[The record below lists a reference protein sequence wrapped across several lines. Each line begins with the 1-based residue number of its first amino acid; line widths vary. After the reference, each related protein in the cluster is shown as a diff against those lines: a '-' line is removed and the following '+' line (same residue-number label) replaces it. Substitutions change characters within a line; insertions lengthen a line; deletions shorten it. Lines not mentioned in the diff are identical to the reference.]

1 MSKRALEF
9 VETWVSEHIYPEDSP
24 PQVDVSVAKALAASC
39 RAAANAAG
47 ISDAEIEEQF
57 DNLTA
62 FIAGQ
67 IEERLI
73 NYRQRMTNAPRSK
86 KREAPSLSS
95 RRDPDSR
102 AGLRGGLHAGFLRL
116 QRRPRAQIPRPAR
129 RRRITPPRAGA
140 PRELVEAMRVICE
153 HRCGAG

>member
-9 VETWVSEHIYPEDSP
+9 VETWVSERIYPEDSP
-24 PQVDVSVAKALAASC
+24 PQVDVSAAKALAASC

-73 NYRQRMTNAPRSK
+73 NYRQRMTNARRSK
-86 KREAPSLSS
+86 RREAPS
-95 RRDPDSR
+95 
-102 AGLRGGLHAGFLRL
+102 GLIVSL
-116 QRRPRAQIPRPAR
+116 RRPYSNPRTPKRAIFGQSPESAICR
-129 RRRITPPRAGA
+129 RR
-140 PRELVEAMRVICE
+140 
-153 HRCGAG
+153 CG